1 MSVRDFGTLLK
12 DAVCEKKTDFV
23 RILLE
28 YGFVPAVF
36 IISVLTMFFRFRVD
50 PTVVSEHGDPSP
62 MELAVLCHPEMLKIL
77 TEFKE
82 IPDDL
87 KPAQLMMLMSGAKDG
102 GDVEKMKEEFREIL
116 QSLSSSV
123 EMVQQLNSI
132 LATWLIIR

>member
-1 MSVRDFGTLLK
+1 MSVRDFGTILK

-28 YGFVPAVF
+28 YGFVFPVF
-36 IISVLTMFFRFRVD
+36 MIPVLTKLSFFRVD
-50 PTVVSEHGDPSP
+50 PTAVSDHGDPSP

-102 GDVEKMKEEFREIL
+102 GDVDKMKEEFREIL

-123 EMVQQLNSI
+123 GMVRQLN
-132 LATWLIIR
+132 IIIST

>member
-1 MSVRDFGTLLK
+1 
-12 DAVCEKKTDFV
+12 
-23 RILLE
+23 
-28 YGFVPAVF
+28 
-36 IISVLTMFFRFRVD
+36 
-50 PTVVSEHGDPSP
+50 

-102 GDVEKMKEEFREIL
+102 GGDVEKMKEEFREIL

-123 EMVQQLNSI
+123 EMVRQLN
-132 LATWLIIR
+132 IIIST